1 MTDDARPA
9 QEEATDVAN
18 AVLDGSDA
26 ILLGAETRD
35 LHTVETISTVG
46 KIAEKVFHHDL
57 SASVTVRAAIKVN
70 TSVIICFTTSGR
82 AARLTAKYRPSMLV
96 LSVAIP
102 HLKTNQLKWSFTGA
116 FEVVQDNHSLFF
128 LMLVDPRHPAESTSA
143 ANESVLKVYLD
154 HGKASGVMNF
164 HDCVVVR
171 QIAGESLVVK
181 ILSWMTGHVY

>member
-1 MTDDARPA
+1 MG
-9 QEEATDVAN
+9 N
-18 AVLDGSDA
+18 SFC
-26 ILLGAETRD
+26 LLMFYHRHKFVMKHGFFS
-35 LHTVETISTVG
+35 LWIKCFLG
-46 KIAEKVFHHDL
+46 
-57 SASVTVRAAIKVN
+57 VTVRAAIKVN

-116 FEVVQDNHSLFF
+116 FE
-128 LMLVDPRHPAESTSA
+128 AESTSA